1 MEGTGSPLVNSNR
14 IQVKQARLTGY
25 SAQVEYIYY
34 PYAEKLAQD
43 LNSTGNRTRNSEET
57 QLPYGTTV

>member
-1 MEGTGSPLVNSNR
+1 MEGTGSPLANSNR
-14 IQVKQARLTGY
+14 IQVKQASFTGY

-34 PYAEKLAQD
+34 PYVEKLAQD